1 MSASEIYRYLKI
13 FINYELF
20 LTNGSKDDLQPHNKR
35 VVWFLP
41 KYQMNQAFS
50 PVHLD
55 TIWIDPLHPGI

>member
-1 MSASEIYRYLKI
+1 MSASELYRYLKI

-41 KYQMNQAFS
+41 KYQMNQTFS

-55 TIWIDPLHPGI
+55 TI